1 MIELFDGYFV
11 RVDENCYSLQ
21 RRTGRKDKKTGKDVT
36 KVYGYYTG
44 LEGALKRLA
53 KELAMERHRGGLY
66 GLREAID
73 AIRESNEKV
82 EQYIK
87 SEVGDG

>member
-1 MIELFDGYFV
+1 MIELFNGYFV

-21 RRTGRKDKKTGKDVT
+21 RHTGHMSKKTGKEVA
-36 KVYGYYTG
+36 KVYGYYSG

-53 KELAMERHRGGLY
+53 KELAMEKHRDGLQ
-66 GLREAID
+66 GLREAIN

>member
-21 RRTGRKDKKTGKDVT
+21 RHTGHRNKKTGKEVT
-36 KVYGYYTG
+36 KVYGYYSG

-53 KELAMERHRGGLY
+53 KELAMERHRGGLQ
-66 GLREAID
+66 GLREAIN